1 LVGSVRRGGN
11 TELLAQ
17 AFAEST
23 GKNHEVELVSVA
35 DYAVHP
41 CIGCNSCY
49 TREGHRCFQD
59 DDMQQIY
66 NKLKQADVLV
76 IASPV
81 YFYGIS
87 AQLKTVIDRLH
98 TPMRNDFTV
107 RKLGLILVGAAD
119 LPDLFDPII
128 LQYRMLL
135 RFFHLENIGIGETV
149 KCSLR
154 DDIGKSNTCLTD
166 ERYIQISLSDS
177 FKDGVF
183 RAPRRR
189 KIFFAKR

>member
-1 LVGSVRRGGN
+1 
-11 TELLAQ
+11 
-17 AFAEST
+17 
-23 GKNHEVELVSVA
+23 
-35 DYAVHP
+35 
-41 CIGCNSCY
+41 
-49 TREGHRCFQD
+49 
-59 DDMQQIY
+59 
-66 NKLKQADVLV
+66 
-76 IASPV
+76 
-81 YFYGIS
+81 
-87 AQLKTVIDRLH
+87 
-98 TPMRNDFTV
+98 MRNDFTV

-189 KIFFAKR
+189 KYFSPSVD